1 MKYTYCF
8 PTTIG
13 DLTAVSENGSLL
25 GLYYGREIKEAES
38 HTGDTVLK
46 ETEKQVNEY
55 LAGKRNCFEL
65 PLKLDGTPF
74 QRQVWQA
81 LLSLPY
87 GKTAS
92 YEEIAKAVEKPKASR
107 AVGNAVGANPL
118 LLIVPCHRI
127 IKKSGETGNF
137 GAGRELKKQLLR
149 LEGQR
154 DLK

>member
-8 PTTIG
+8 TTTIG
-13 DLTAVSENGSLL
+13 DLTAVSEDGFLL
-25 GLYYGREIKEAES
+25 GLYYGEGIEGEKVAK
-38 HTGDTVLK
+38 DPVLK

-55 LAGKRNCFEL
+55 LAGKRNCFDL
-65 PLKLDGTPF
+65 PLNLDGTPF

-87 GKTAS
+87 GKIAS
-92 YEEIAKAVEKPKASR
+92 YEDIAIALERPKSSR

-118 LLIVPCHRI
+118 LLIVPCHRV

-137 GAGRELKKQLLR
+137 GAGRDLKKQLLR
-149 LEGQR
+149 LEGHEN
-154 DLK
+154 LK